1 MFGVSIS
8 GGVDVDQNKYPGNLC
23 SVYFLKTDSLRTVP
37 HNWLF
42 GTSVPLPARKYE
54 ALTMIIVPDF
64 Q

>member
-37 HNWLF
+37 YN
-42 GTSVPLPARKYE
+42 
-54 ALTMIIVPDF
+54 
-64 Q
+64 